1 MQGHTEIIDALNEL
15 LTAEMT
21 SVDQYFLHSRIYE
34 DMGLEKLYT
43 RLDHEREEETE
54 HADLIM
60 RRILFLEGMP
70 KLGKRDEIN
79 IGTTVPE
86 MLENDLKLEYSV
98 GAALKKVIAL
108 CEQLKDYQ
116 TREILEKLLTDTE
129 EDHTYWLEQQLRLIK
144 LVGLENYMQSQMGE
158 HTE

>member
-1 MQGHTEIIDALNEL
+1 MQGNSQVIAALNEL
-15 LTAEMT
+15 LAAELT

-34 DMGLEKLYT
+34 DMGMQKLYV

-54 HADLIM
+54 HADFII

-70 KLGKRDEIN
+70 ELGKREALN
-79 IGTTVPE
+79 IGKTVPE
-86 MLENDLKLEYSV
+86 MLESDLQLEYAV

-108 CEQLKDYQ
+108 CEQERDYQ

-144 LVGLENYMQSQMGE
+144 LVGLENYQQSQMGE
-158 HTE
+158 AAE

>member
-1 MQGHTEIIDALNEL
+1 MQGHTQVIDALNDL

-43 RLDHEREEETE
+43 RLEHEREEETQ

-60 RRILFLEGMP
+60 RRILFLEGTP
-70 KLGKRDEIN
+70 TLGQRNEIR
-79 IGTTVPE
+79 IGTSVPE
-86 MLENDLKLEYSV
+86 MLENDLQLEYSV

-108 CEQLKDYQ
+108 CEELQDYQ
-116 TREILEKLLTDTE
+116 TRETLEKLLEDTE

-144 LVGLENYMQSQMGE
+144 LVGLENYTQSQMGE
-158 HTE
+158 GT